1 MTGTKSRKIIFWC
14 ILGIVMGIILSEILF
29 HASGFHPVADLLTM
43 IFG

>member
-1 MTGTKSRKIIFWC
+1 MTGTKSRKIILWC
-14 ILGIVMGIILSEILF
+14 LLGIVMGIILSEILF

>member
-1 MTGTKSRKIIFWC
+1 MTETRNRKIILWC